1 MSRTKL
7 LSFEKCQIAVQFKI
21 FFWTKVSEKSQNFP
35 IKSKKSNLVWSIVW
49 WSDLNLLAAA
59 DKLKSVGDIFKESRN
74 FEAADSA
81 PEFPTM
87 ESIENP
93 IFLVE
98 FVEFAVTF
106 NEFNRY
112 FHQFVSLIFSTNF
125 SRFQQTKKKTNF
137 LFVQNRFSSLFASW
151 KSRS

>member
-1 MSRTKL
+1 MYKGGNSEQNL
-7 LSFEKCQIAVQFKI
+7 QKI
-21 FFWTKVSEKSQNFP
+21 
-35 IKSKKSNLVWSIVW
+35 SKEIENSNLVWSIVW

-106 NEFNRY
+106 
-112 FHQFVSLIFSTNF
+112 
-125 SRFQQTKKKTNF
+125 
-137 LFVQNRFSSLFASW
+137 
-151 KSRS
+151 

>member
-1 MSRTKL
+1 
-7 LSFEKCQIAVQFKI
+7 
-21 FFWTKVSEKSQNFP
+21 
-35 IKSKKSNLVWSIVW
+35 
-49 WSDLNLLAAA
+49 LAAA

-98 FVEFAVTF
+98 FVEFALLCCAAAMAAAAATAAAAALLGKVTDIMWGGS
-106 NEFNRY
+106 
-112 FHQFVSLIFSTNF
+112 VAKVILIPIIS
-125 SRFQQTKKKTNF
+125 
-137 LFVQNRFSSLFASW
+137 
-151 KSRS
+151 

>member
-1 MSRTKL
+1 MYKSGNSEQN
-7 LSFEKCQIAVQFKI
+7 LSKI
-21 FFWTKVSEKSQNFP
+21 P
-35 IKSKKSNLVWSIVW
+35 KKKENSNLVWSIVW

-106 NEFNRY
+106 
-112 FHQFVSLIFSTNF
+112 
-125 SRFQQTKKKTNF
+125 
-137 LFVQNRFSSLFASW
+137 
-151 KSRS
+151 

>member
-1 MSRTKL
+1 MFERKIYIFDKYNFRLQLKICIADYL
-7 LSFEKCQIAVQFKI
+7 LTRHYVKRNRNMYKGGNSEQNLQKI
-21 FFWTKVSEKSQNFP
+21 
-35 IKSKKSNLVWSIVW
+35 SKEIENSNLVWSIVW

-98 FVEFAVTF
+98 FVIDFRR
-106 NEFNRY
+106 N
-112 FHQFVSLIFSTNF
+112 
-125 SRFQQTKKKTNF
+125 K
-137 LFVQNRFSSLFASW
+137 
-151 KSRS
+151 

>member
-1 MSRTKL
+1 MYKGGNSEQNL
-7 LSFEKCQIAVQFKI
+7 PKI
-21 FFWTKVSEKSQNFP
+21 
-35 IKSKKSNLVWSIVW
+35 SKKIENSNLVWSIVW

-106 NEFNRY
+106 
-112 FHQFVSLIFSTNF
+112 
-125 SRFQQTKKKTNF
+125 
-137 LFVQNRFSSLFASW
+137 
-151 KSRS
+151 